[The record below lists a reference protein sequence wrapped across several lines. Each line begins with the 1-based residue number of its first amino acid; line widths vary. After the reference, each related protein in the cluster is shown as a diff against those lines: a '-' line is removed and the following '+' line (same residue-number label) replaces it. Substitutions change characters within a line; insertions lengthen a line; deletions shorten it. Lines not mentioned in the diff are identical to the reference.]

1 MGMTRLSPARWAAA
15 ALVLLVAGC
24 SGGTP
29 LPDVTITVTGTPGAT
44 SATTAGQPAT
54 ASALATLPP
63 VTTATIAPDELP
75 EGSYTFLMP
84 SKRIGCRMA
93 LPGGGAGA
101 DAAEPVVRC
110 DLLNGSWTVAA
121 PAAGCDGLG
130 WGGGPGDGRSVGLA
144 GTPGRPKVL
153 CVSDSVISTTAPVL
167 DYGTGVRV
175 GAASCES
182 RTTGVRCIVDGGGA
196 FDLAREALVMACSPD
211 AGGTRLVVATAAD
224 PCAVG

>member
-1 MGMTRLSPARWAAA
+1 MGMTHLSSARWAAA
-15 ALVLLVAGC
+15 VLVLLVAGC

-29 LPDVTITVTGTPGAT
+29 LPDVTITVTGTPGVT
-44 SATTAGQPAT
+44 PATTAGRPTT
-54 ASALATLPP
+54 AGALASLPP

-75 EGSYTFLMP
+75 EGSYSFLMP
-84 SKRIGCRMA
+84 SKRIGCRMTF
-93 LPGGGAGA
+93 PGSGASGA
-101 DAAEPVVRC
+101 SEPLVRC

-121 PAAGCDGLG
+121 PSAGCDGLG
-130 WGGGPGDGRSVGLA
+130 WGGGPGDGRAVGLA

-182 RTTGVRCIVDGGGA
+182 RTTGVRCLVDGGGA
-196 FDLAREALVMACSPD
+196 FDLAREALVMACPPD
-211 AGGTRLVVATAAD
+211 ASGSRVVAPNAAD

>member
-1 MGMTRLSPARWAAA
+1 MGMSHLSSARWAAA
-15 ALVLLVAGC
+15 VLVLLVAGC

-44 SATTAGQPAT
+44 PATTAGRPTT
-54 ASALATLPP
+54 AGALASLPP

-75 EGSYTFLMP
+75 EGSYSFLMP
-84 SKRIGCRMA
+84 SKRIGCRMT
-93 LPGGGAGA
+93 LPGSGAGGAS
-101 DAAEPVVRC
+101 EPLVRC

-121 PAAGCDGLG
+121 PSAGCDGLG
-130 WGGGPGDGRSVGLA
+130 WGGGPGDGRAVGLA

-182 RTTGVRCIVDGGGA
+182 RTTGVRCLVDGGGA
-196 FDLAREALVMACSPD
+196 FDLAREALVMACPPD
-211 AGGTRLVVATAAD
+211 ASGSRVVAPNAAD